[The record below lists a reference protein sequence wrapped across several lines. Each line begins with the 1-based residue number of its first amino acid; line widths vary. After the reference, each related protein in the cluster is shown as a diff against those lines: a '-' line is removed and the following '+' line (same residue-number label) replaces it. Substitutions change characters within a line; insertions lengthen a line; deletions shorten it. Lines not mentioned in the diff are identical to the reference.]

1 MAEYVAVVRGGALG
15 DFVLT
20 LPAIDALRAR
30 VPEADLLLV
39 GRSWTAPLATAAAGR
54 IDLEGA
60 EWSRLYSGGVT
71 DSLRRRFTGCRTL
84 LAYLPGGEAAAP
96 SALLDGLRE
105 LCPDLIVA
113 DPLPEPGQSRHM
125 TSRLLDPLAGRVAA
139 AARAPRIDIG
149 PAEPHDAVV
158 LHPGSGGRDKCWSAD
173 GFLHVRDELRRRGV
187 DVQVLWGPAEAARRD
202 DFPAG
207 LAEGARA
214 FDTAEQLAGWLA
226 GARLYIGNDT
236 GPGHVAAAVGCPTL
250 SIFGPTDPRLWR
262 PLGPGARVLTAPGAD
277 LSRLGVDEVLTAVDD
292 ALTA

>member
-1 MAEYVAVVRGGALG
+1 LTREVVVAEYVAVVRGGALG

-214 FDTAEQLAGWLA
+214 FDTSNWPAGSPA
-226 GARLYIGNDT
+226 PASTSATIPAPATSPPPSAVQPCRSSARRTPGSGAPWDR
-236 GPGHVAAAVGCPTL
+236 GPAFSRRRAPTCRAWA
-250 SIFGPTDPRLWR
+250 STRC
-262 PLGPGARVLTAPGAD
+262 
-277 LSRLGVDEVLTAVDD
+277 
-292 ALTA
+292 